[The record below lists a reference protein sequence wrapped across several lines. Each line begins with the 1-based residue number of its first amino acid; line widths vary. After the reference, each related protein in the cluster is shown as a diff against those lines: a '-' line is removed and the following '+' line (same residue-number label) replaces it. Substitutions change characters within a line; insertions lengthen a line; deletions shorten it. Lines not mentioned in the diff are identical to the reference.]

1 MDEQTGSKAVV
12 EAVHQLLDGS
22 SKDNCGSLMRHFD
35 ERDAMF
41 ERLQVMDLLDTSEF
55 KDDSTTITADTT

>member
-35 ERDAMF
+35 DRDAMF
-41 ERLQVMDLLDTSEF
+41 ERLQAMDLLDTSEF
-55 KDDSTTITADTT
+55 KDESATTTTDT